1 MKKIFLFL
9 LLYLSVFLS
18 ESFAYFD
25 PGTGAFIIQAILG
38 FLAAIVA
45 SLTMTWSRVKLFFT
59 KIFQIKPKPEKKDDK

>member
-9 LLYLSVFLS
+9 LLYFSVFLS

-38 FLAAIVA
+38 FLAAVVA
-45 SLTMTWSRVKLFFT
+45 SLTMTWNRVKMFFE
-59 KIFQIKPKPEKKDDK
+59 KIFRKKSKSKKKEDK